1 MVLLKLWKQICWRF
15 HVHLGMLMSMC
26 HVIIRNFIKFISQP
40 GTTAACLTLSL
51 LFLQWERF
59 WYHSDFYGLFWRANN
74 CLLQSTFS
82 RIRFLTSPDMNSWS
96 SALKSWIAFAFVMR
110 ICLRYL
116 IFKIRKQVL
125 QVSCLLIFCYFFPLV
140 AATFSAW
147 ICCRWMT
154 FKSGIPCLELVTPF

>member
-26 HVIIRNFIKFISQP
+26 HVVIRNFIKFLSRP

-51 LFLQWERF
+51 LFLQWERLR
-59 WYHSDFYGLFWRANN
+59 YNSDVYGLFWTTNN

-82 RIRFLTSPDMNSWS
+82 RIRFLTSPDINSWS
-96 SALKSWIAFAFVMR
+96 SALKYWIAFAFVMR
-110 ICLRYL
+110 IWLTYL

-125 QVSCLLIFCYFFPLV
+125 QVPCLLIF
-140 AATFSAW
+140 AIFSHSSLLLS
-147 ICCRWMT
+147 M
-154 FKSGIPCLELVTPF
+154 LEFVVDEWSLNPEYRFLNW